1 VSVSR
6 SHSSL
11 YSTDNDTDTVSQQ
24 RAAARPVLRRSG
36 SQGDL
41 GFEEVCQRPLIPSLE
56 NINNIRGQV
65 KVLDNCMN
73 HSSVHDDLI

>member
-1 VSVSR
+1 MFVSR

-11 YSTDNDTDTVSQQ
+11 YSTETDTDAVSQQ

-36 SQGDL
+36 SQGHL
-41 GFEEVCQRPLIPSLE
+41 GFEEIYQRPLIPSLE

-65 KVLDNCMN
+65 KVFDNCMKPFL
-73 HSSVHDDLI
+73 ST